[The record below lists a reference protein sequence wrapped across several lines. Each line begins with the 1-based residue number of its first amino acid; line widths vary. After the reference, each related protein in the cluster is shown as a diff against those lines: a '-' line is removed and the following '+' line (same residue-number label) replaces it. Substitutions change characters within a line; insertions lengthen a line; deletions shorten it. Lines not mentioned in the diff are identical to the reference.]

1 MTSVMDRRAFI
12 SGATLA
18 LLAAP
23 PAAAAQ
29 PAGKVY
35 RVGVLTNVP
44 PSTPAVS
51 RNWEAFRQG
60 LRERGWVEGQNIV
73 IEYRYAEGRV
83 ERFPSLAA
91 ELVSLKPDLLVAL
104 PNAGVRAA
112 KRTTN
117 TIPIVMVYVFAI
129 ARSRASSIPTVAA
142 KVLRSLNRFGAMVL
156 LPGEAGV
163 VLAAH
168 APRLRSGSGTCS
180 LTPFVYPDFTQELE
194 GEPRTVVMCL
204 DSMLDRQRG
213 PSSEWPGR
221 EA

>member
-1 MTSVMDRRAFI
+1 MSPPALEADRINAQPLVEEIRHE
-12 SGATLA
+12 LDPVEQE
-18 LLAAP
+18 LRHDPYLAA
-23 PAAAAQ
+23 
-29 PAGKVY
+29 
-35 RVGVLTNVP
+35 L
-44 PSTPAVS
+44 
-51 RNWEAFRQG
+51 E
-60 LRERGWVEGQNIV
+60 
-73 IEYRYAEGRV
+73 
-83 ERFPSLAA
+83 
-91 ELVSLKPDLLVAL
+91 D
-104 PNAGVRAA
+104 
-112 KRTTN
+112 
-117 TIPIVMVYVFAI
+117 AI